1 MNNKMGVQKQK
12 QLNFCLCFAKNPI
25 PKFDICNFLC
35 YTPARCANNKRQE
48 FII

>member
-1 MNNKMGVQKQK
+1 MGVEKQK
-12 QLNFCLCFAKNPI
+12 QLNICLDFAKNPNL
-25 PKFDICNFLC
+25 KFDICNFLC

>member
-1 MNNKMGVQKQK
+1 MGAEKRK
-12 QLNFCLCFAKNPI
+12 QLKNHLNFAKNQSLE
-25 PKFDICNFLC
+25 FDICNFLC